1 MLDINKREEYILA
14 NPPKIGEFGY
24 YKKMAEILG
33 TAEEN
38 IRYICRKHNL
48 QKIVNKQQSEKV
60 IEEEKD
66 PKEEIEE
73 YISKIYEKVSERKRL
88 EPIIE
93 KHKKL
98 KPEKWIQVFSDLH
111 YGLKVNPLEV
121 GDLGGYNPEI
131 AKQRVQYLASTL
143 CRILEYYPNRPEE
156 LYIALLGDNMEGAYM
171 RGNQQANIKF
181 GVCQQIIDIVEIF
194 VDFIVILSRYFPTIK
209 IFAVV
214 GGNHGRPTKS
224 KMDSPTSDNL
234 EQLIYHYAKERLDK
248 MEGIS
253 FEYTIAQHM
262 IVEIAGFKFWTEH
275 GDTVR
280 SWTGIPFYGA
290 KREKA
295 NINDMLAK
303 FHEHADYM
311 LIAHH
316 HQKASFNEIFM
327 NGSFPGGDI
336 YSIGSLRRMDL
347 PCQKLLGVNEK
358 HGIIWE
364 RDVFLIDD
372 PAKLRVKIYNQGSGN
387 ETC

>member
-1 MLDINKREEYILA
+1 MLDVKRREKYILE
-14 NPPKIGEFGY
+14 NPPQKGEFGY
-24 YKKMAEILG
+24 YKKIANVLE
-33 TAEEN
+33 TTEEN
-38 IRYICRKHNL
+38 VRYICRKHNL
-48 QKIVNKQQSEKV
+48 QKIVDKQQNRKS
-60 IEEEKD
+60 IEEKKD
-66 PKEEIEE
+66 TKEEIEE
-73 YISKIYEKVSERKRL
+73 HINEIYEKINERERL

-93 KHKKL
+93 KNKTL
-98 KPEKWIQVFSDLH
+98 KPEKWVQIFSDLH
-111 YGLKVNPLEV
+111 YGLEVNPIEI
-121 GDLGGYNPEI
+121 GNLGGYNPEI
-131 AKQRVQYLASTL
+131 ARKRIQYFASTL

-156 LYIALLGDNMEGAYM
+156 LYIMLLGDNMEGAYM

-181 GVCQQIIDIVEIF
+181 GLCRQIIEIVEIF
-194 VDFIVILSRYFPTIK
+194 VDFVVILSRYFPTIK

-214 GGNHGRPTKS
+214 GGNHGRPTKGI
-224 KMDSPTSDNL
+224 KDSPARDNL

-248 MEGIS
+248 MENIS
-253 FEYTIAQHM
+253 FEYTTAQHM
-262 IVEIAGFKFWTEH
+262 IVEVAGKKFWLEH

-280 SWTGIPFYGA
+280 SWAGIPFYGA

-316 HQKASFNEIFM
+316 HQKASFDEIFM

-358 HGIIWE
+358 HGVVWE
-364 RDVFLIDD
+364 RNIFLIDA
-372 PAKLRVKIYNQGSGN
+372 PEMAKVKIYNREN
-387 ETC
+387 K